1 MHGNYIVV
9 SPWGDVVCRM
19 DEMEGYILQEIDLDY
34 VKKIRKE
41 LPLMKHIRK
50 DAYSLNKNLM

>member
-1 MHGNYIVV
+1 
-9 SPWGDVVCRM
+9 M